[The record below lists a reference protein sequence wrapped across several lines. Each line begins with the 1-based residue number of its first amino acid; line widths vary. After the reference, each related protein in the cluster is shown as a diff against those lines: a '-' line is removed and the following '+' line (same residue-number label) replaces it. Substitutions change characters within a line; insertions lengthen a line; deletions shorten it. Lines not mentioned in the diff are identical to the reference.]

1 MKRATLALAALV
13 AATVALAQQTPA
25 PTPPEARTSTTPQER
40 TAPRL
45 SETDKLSLMNNCTRL
60 VQAAHP
66 SVPEKDVR
74 TYCESQLKVSS
85 SQRNWL

>member
-66 SVPEKDVR
+66 SVPEKDIKA
-74 TYCESQLKVSS
+74 YCEKKVNSYAS
-85 SQRNWL
+85 LR